1 MSETSDSDT
10 SSDDGL
16 GMLTS
21 EEMEI
26 LERRRTAE
34 LALIKKY
41 DKTEIDPRRECW
53 FIISSKWLKE
63 WGAYMEGEGEAPPP
77 VSNSDLYTNA
87 NGSSS
92 SSASSSSA
100 SSSTPWRLR
109 SGLVAKVDYRGL
121 HPNTWF
127 IFVELYG
134 KDRAPELAR
143 YSLDVYAP
151 AVVGTFRTEGAG
163 VKGAALQARVA
174 VAKMREAF
182 LPESSSDDDDAGGD
196 DGPLVCCLYRSHV
209 EFLLFHCFTCC
220 AHLGKTGP
228 AYRALRQDYDGSDDE
243 LGMASEEDE
252 DPNDPDRLEEEARR
266 VRRSRR
272 AARAKAKAAAAR
284 ALRTRRTAVPT
295 RQQPREPHGG
305 GGVPTSVSSSEGE
318 RGEAGGEARRRR
330 ESPAA

>member
-1 MSETSDSDT
+1 
-10 SSDDGL
+10 
-16 GMLTS
+16 MLTS

-53 FIISSKWLKE
+53 FLISSKWLKE

-87 NGSSS
+87 KGSSP
-92 SSASSSSA
+92 
-100 SSSTPWRLR
+100 PWRLR

-134 KDRAPELAR
+134 RDRAPELAR
-143 YSLDVYAP
+143 YTLDAYAP

-174 VAKMREAF
+174 VAKLRETF
-182 LPESSSDDDDAGGD
+182 LPESSSDDDDAEGD

-220 AHLGKTGP
+220 AHLGKKGP
-228 AYRALRQDYDGSDDE
+228 AYRALQQDYDGSDDE

-252 DPNDPDRLEEEARR
+252 DPADPDRLEEEARR
-266 VRRSRR
+266 VRRSKR
-272 AARAKAKAAAAR
+272 AARAKAKAAAR
-284 ALRTRRTAVPT
+284 ALKTRKTAAST
-295 RQQPREPHGG
+295 RQQPREPPGG